1 MESSSLILVQ
11 VNPRIQEN
19 TMKSLIARRGSDQ
32 PAIVELDPQTVD
44 ADDVRVAVAAAAFTS
59 FDAFVPAHHEAL
71 GLPEQVGLGFD
82 FSGTVTEVGPDVIG
96 FAVGDR
102 VAGLHVDIT
111 APVRAHSEELVI
123 GADALAVVPDGL
135 GLDVAAAVPLSAL
148 AARQALDLLGPDR
161 GRLLVT
167 GAAGAVG
174 GWLNELAN
182 REGWHVTAL
191 VKAGGEDLVEGAAVI
206 TELRGSYDAVL
217 DAAGLH
223 ESAVAAV
230 RDGGRYVGFK
240 PNQPQTSERGVTVRT
255 VQVLADGKALAAL
268 LPLAATGAVAVRIA
282 GRAPLVE
289 AATVYQDGSSE
300 SGSRGR
306 WLLVP

>member
-1 MESSSLILVQ
+1 MKIAHCP
-11 VNPRIQEN
+11 PRIG
-19 TMKSLIARRGSDQ
+19 SAGGRRTRHPQ
-32 PAIVELDPQTVD
+32 KLD
-44 ADDVRVAVAAAAFTS
+44 AGDVRVAVAAAAFTY
-59 FDAFVPAHHEAL
+59 FDAFVPAHQEAL

-111 APVRAHSEELVI
+111 APVRAHTEELVI
-123 GADALAVVPDGL
+123 DASALAVVPDGL

-148 AARQALDLLGPDR
+148 TARQALDLLGPDH
-161 GRLLVT
+161 GSLLVT

-174 GWLNELAN
+174 GWLIELAT

-191 VKAGGEDLVEGAAVI
+191 VKPGTEDLVEGAAVI
-206 TELRGSYDAVL
+206 TELSGSYDAVL
-217 DAAGLH
+217 DAAALH
-223 ESAVAAV
+223 EPAVAVV

-240 PNQPQTSERGVTVRT
+240 PNQPQTPERGITVKT
-255 VQVLADGKALAAL
+255 VQVLPDGKGLAAL
-268 LPLAATGAVAVRIA
+268 LPLAAAGVVPVRIA
-282 GRAPLVE
+282 GRAPLTE
-289 AATVYQDGSSE
+289 AATVYQRGSSE